1 MICNLIIPQYSA
13 NPGVYAI
20 VGMGAVVAG
29 TTQGLLSAI
38 LIVYEMTGEYT
49 IILPIMATA
58 GLSSVIARFIDPES
72 IYTKKLT
79 LRGESL
85 ARGLDMH
92 QLEHIRVRDVMV
104 RHFPSI
110 QHTDNVTQIVRVARA
125 NPRIESFPVMGAD
138 GKLLGI
144 IRPEDLHRVLD
155 SDISPTLLNAADIAL
170 TSPLSVAPDANLLEA
185 MRDFGSRDV
194 ETLPVETG
202 RGESRRLVGLLL
214 RSEVMSR
221 YRQEMLRRR

>member
-1 MICNLIIPQYSA
+1 MACNLLIPQFSA

-38 LIVYEMTGEYT
+38 LIVYEMTGDYR

-58 GLSSVIARFIDPES
+58 GLSSVVARFIDPES
-72 IYTKKLT
+72 IYHKKLNR
-79 LRGESL
+79 RGESI

-92 QLEHIRVRDVMV
+92 HLEHIRVRDVMV
-104 RHFPSI
+104 RKFPTVS
-110 QHTDNVTQIVRVARA
+110 HTDKVTQIVRVARA
-125 NPRIESFPVMGAD
+125 NPHIEGLPVMGAD

-155 SDISPTLLNAADIAL
+155 SDISPSLVLAEDISL
-170 TSPLSVAPDANLLEA
+170 TSPLAVSRDANLLEA

-194 ETLPVETG
+194 EMLPVETG
-202 RGESRRLVGLLL
+202 RGDSRQLVGLLL
-214 RSEVMSR
+214 RSDVMSR